1 MKKVLRIIKNI
12 FTGLMVVLAIVMML
26 FTMISTIFGSTDK
39 SILGYKAYIVLS
51 DSMSK
56 TDFDAG
62 DLIIVKEVDSSTLQE
77 GDIIAYISQ
86 NSESYGEVI
95 THKIRS
101 LTNDNNNE
109 PGFITYGTTTDTN
122 DSTIVTYPY
131 VLGKYSFH
139 IPKLGTFFN
148 YLKTTPG
155 YITCILIPFL
165 TLIIIEIINSIHLFN
180 KYKLEQRKEIE
191 KEKQDIEK
199 QKQETMAMLKQLQDL
214 KEQLNKSNTNT
225 VN

>member
-26 FTMISTIFGSTDK
+26 FTMVSIIFNSTDK

-101 LTNDNNNE
+101 LTTNNNE

-191 KEKQDIEK
+191 KEKRAIEK

>member
-26 FTMISTIFGSTDK
+26 FTMVSIIFNSTDK

-101 LTNDNNNE
+101 LTNNNNNE

-122 DSTIVTYPY
+122 DSTVVTYPY

-191 KEKQDIEK
+191 KEKRAIEK

>member
-1 MKKVLRIIKNI
+1 MKKALRIIKNI

-101 LTNDNNNE
+101 LTTDNNE

-191 KEKQDIEK
+191 KEKRAIEK
-199 QKQETMAMLKQLQDL
+199 QKQETMAMLKQLQAL
-214 KEQLNKSNTNT
+214 KTELNNKPSN
-225 VN
+225 

>member
-26 FTMISTIFGSTDK
+26 FTMVSIIFNSTDK

-101 LTNDNNNE
+101 LTNNNNNE
-109 PGFITYGTTTDTN
+109 PGF
-122 DSTIVTYPY
+122 VT
-131 VLGKYSFH
+131 
-139 IPKLGTFFN
+139 
-148 YLKTTPG
+148 
-155 YITCILIPFL
+155 
-165 TLIIIEIINSIHLFN
+165 
-180 KYKLEQRKEIE
+180 
-191 KEKQDIEK
+191 
-199 QKQETMAMLKQLQDL
+199 
-214 KEQLNKSNTNT
+214 
-225 VN
+225 

>member
-26 FTMISTIFGSTDK
+26 FTMISIIFNSTDK

-165 TLIIIEIINSIHLFN
+165 TLIIIEIINSVHLFN

-199 QKQETMAMLKQLQDL
+199 QKQKTMAMLKQLQAL
-214 KEQLNKSNTNT
+214 KTELNNKPSN
-225 VN
+225 

>member
-1 MKKVLRIIKNI
+1 MKKALRIIKNI

-26 FTMISTIFGSTDK
+26 FTMVSTIFGSTDK

-62 DLIIVKEVDSSTLQE
+62 DLIIVKEVDASTLQV

-101 LTNDNNNE
+101 LTTNNNE
-109 PGFITYGTTTDTN
+109 PGFITYGTTTNTN

-191 KEKQDIEK
+191 KEKRAIEK

>member
-1 MKKVLRIIKNI
+1 MKKALRIIKNI

-26 FTMISTIFGSTDK
+26 FTMVSIIFNSTDK

-101 LTNDNNNE
+101 LTNNNNNE

-199 QKQETMAMLKQLQDL
+199 QKQETMAMLKQLQAL
-214 KEQLNKSNTNT
+214 KTELNNKPSN
-225 VN
+225 

>member
-1 MKKVLRIIKNI
+1 
-12 FTGLMVVLAIVMML
+12 
-26 FTMISTIFGSTDK
+26 
-39 SILGYKAYIVLS
+39 
-51 DSMSK
+51 MSK

-101 LTNDNNNE
+101 LTNNNNNE
-109 PGFITYGTTTDTN
+109 PGFITYGTTTNTN

-199 QKQETMAMLKQLQDL
+199 QKQETMAMLKQLQAL
-214 KEQLNKSNTNT
+214 KTELNNKPSN
-225 VN
+225 

>member
-26 FTMISTIFGSTDK
+26 FTMVSIIFNSTDK

-101 LTNDNNNE
+101 LTNNNNNE

-155 YITCILIPFL
+155 YIICILIPFL

-199 QKQETMAMLKQLQDL
+199 QKQETMAMLKQLQAL
-214 KEQLNKSNTNT
+214 KTELNNKPSN
-225 VN
+225 

>member
-26 FTMISTIFGSTDK
+26 FTMVSIIFNSTDK

-101 LTNDNNNE
+101 LTNNDNNE

-155 YITCILIPFL
+155 YIICILIPFL

-199 QKQETMAMLKQLQDL
+199 QKQETMAMLKQLQAL
-214 KEQLNKSNTNT
+214 KTELNNKPNN
-225 VN
+225 

>member
-26 FTMISTIFGSTDK
+26 FTMVSIIFNSTDK

-86 NSESYGEVI
+86 NTESYGEVI

-101 LTNDNNNE
+101 LTNNNNNE

-199 QKQETMAMLKQLQDL
+199 QKQETMAMLKQLQAL
-214 KEQLNKSNTNT
+214 KTELNNKPSN
-225 VN
+225 

>member
-1 MKKVLRIIKNI
+1 MKKALRIIKNI
-12 FTGLMVVLAIVMML
+12 FTGLMVTLAIVMML
-26 FTMISTIFGSTDK
+26 FTMVSIIFTSTDK

-101 LTNDNNNE
+101 LTNNNNNE
-109 PGFITYGTTTDTN
+109 PGFITYGTTTDSN

-199 QKQETMAMLKQLQDL
+199 QKQETMAMLKQLQAL
-214 KEQLNKSNTNT
+214 KNELNNKPNN
-225 VN
+225 

>member
-26 FTMISTIFGSTDK
+26 FTMVSIIFNSTDK

-101 LTNDNNNE
+101 LTNNNNNE

-131 VLGKYSFH
+131 VLGKYTFH

>member
-12 FTGLMVVLAIVMML
+12 FTGLMVALAIVMML
-26 FTMISTIFGSTDK
+26 FTMVSIIFNSTDK

-101 LTNDNNNE
+101 LTNNNNNE

-155 YITCILIPFL
+155 YIICILIPFL

-199 QKQETMAMLKQLQDL
+199 QKQETMAMLKQLQAL
-214 KEQLNKSNTNT
+214 KNELNNKPNN
-225 VN
+225 

>member
-1 MKKVLRIIKNI
+1 MKKALRIIKNI

-26 FTMISTIFGSTDK
+26 FTMVSIIFNSTDK

-101 LTNDNNNE
+101 LTNNNNNE
-109 PGFITYGTTTDTN
+109 PGFITYGTTTDNN

-199 QKQETMAMLKQLQDL
+199 QKQETMAMLKQLQAL
-214 KEQLNKSNTNT
+214 KTELNNKPNN
-225 VN
+225 

>member
-1 MKKVLRIIKNI
+1 MKKALRIIKNI

-26 FTMISTIFGSTDK
+26 FTMVSIIFNSTDK

-101 LTNDNNNE
+101 LTNNNNE

-199 QKQETMAMLKQLQDL
+199 QKQETMAMLKQLQAL
-214 KEQLNKSNTNT
+214 KTELNNKPSN
-225 VN
+225 

>member
-26 FTMISTIFGSTDK
+26 FTMVSIIFNSTDK

-101 LTNDNNNE
+101 LTNNNNNE

-199 QKQETMAMLKQLQDL
+199 QKQETMAMLKQLQAL
-214 KEQLNKSNTNT
+214 KTELNNKPSN
-225 VN
+225 

>member
-26 FTMISTIFGSTDK
+26 FTMVSIIFNSTDK

-101 LTNDNNNE
+101 LTNNNNNE

-199 QKQETMAMLKQLQDL
+199 QKQETMAMLKQLQAL
-214 KEQLNKSNTNT
+214 KTELNNKPNN
-225 VN
+225 

>member
-1 MKKVLRIIKNI
+1 MKKALRIIKNI

-26 FTMISTIFGSTDK
+26 FTMVSTIFGSTDK

-101 LTNDNNNE
+101 LTNNNNNE

-191 KEKQDIEK
+191 KEKRAIEK
-199 QKQETMAMLKQLQDL
+199 QKQETMAMLKQLQAL
-214 KEQLNKSNTNT
+214 KNELNNKPSN
-225 VN
+225 

>member
-1 MKKVLRIIKNI
+1 MKKALRIIKNI

-26 FTMISTIFGSTDK
+26 FTMVSIIFNSTDK

-62 DLIIVKEVDSSTLQE
+62 DLIIVKEVDASTLKE

-101 LTNDNNNE
+101 LTTDNNE

-191 KEKQDIEK
+191 KEKRAIEK

>member
-1 MKKVLRIIKNI
+1 
-12 FTGLMVVLAIVMML
+12 
-26 FTMISTIFGSTDK
+26 
-39 SILGYKAYIVLS
+39 
-51 DSMSK
+51 MSK

-101 LTNDNNNE
+101 LTNNNNNE
-109 PGFITYGTTTDTN
+109 PGFITYGTTTDNN

-199 QKQETMAMLKQLQDL
+199 QKQETMAMLKQLQAL
-214 KEQLNKSNTNT
+214 KTELNNKPNN
-225 VN
+225 

>member
-1 MKKVLRIIKNI
+1 MKKALRIIKNI

-26 FTMISTIFGSTDK
+26 FTMVSIIFNSTDK

-101 LTNDNNNE
+101 LTNNNNNE

-199 QKQETMAMLKQLQDL
+199 QKQETMAMLKQLQAL
-214 KEQLNKSNTNT
+214 KTELNNKPNN
-225 VN
+225 

>member
-1 MKKVLRIIKNI
+1 MKKALRIIKNI

-26 FTMISTIFGSTDK
+26 FTMVSTIFGSTDK

-101 LTNDNNNE
+101 LTTDNNE

-165 TLIIIEIINSIHLFN
+165 TLIIIEIINSIRLFN

-191 KEKQDIEK
+191 KEKRAIEK

>member
-1 MKKVLRIIKNI
+1 MKKALRIIKNI

-26 FTMISTIFGSTDK
+26 FTMVSIIFNSTDK

-62 DLIIVKEVDSSTLQE
+62 DLIIVKQVDTSTLKE

-101 LTNDNNNE
+101 LTNTNNNE

-131 VLGKYSFH
+131 VLGKYTFH

-199 QKQETMAMLKQLQDL
+199 QKQETMAMLKQLQAL
-214 KEQLNKSNTNT
+214 KNELNNKPSN
-225 VN
+225 